1 MPLTPGWGG
10 GGERSP
16 GTPALLW
23 ETGGLAWMG
32 GWGEQ
37 AGVDRGGL
45 GVAQLDILEHRRM
58 RGSPGFGAPERGG
71 GRGEAGGAAALV
83 LRVQSQFD
91 RSLTSPMGL
100 RTPASHSGPQ
110 R

>member
-1 MPLTPGWGG
+1 
-10 GGERSP
+10 
-16 GTPALLW
+16 
-23 ETGGLAWMG
+23 MG